1 MSRLPQPG
9 ADAGQWGDILNDY
22 LRQAHNSDGTLKTI
36 TISNV
41 ENLSDTLS
49 QKPDSASL
57 SAVARSGLYQD
68 LVDRPSFGS
77 AAQEDTDAFATA
89 VQGKAAETLLT
100 TKICTIEGL
109 VTATSINTALRNVSD
124 AGGGIVLLP
133 PGSYT
138 IDAPIGDATAR
149 LKHTQLIGAGRRGIN
164 GPGMG
169 GTILTASGN
178 FSVITGV
185 WESCVLANFGINAAN
200 LGGSGIN
207 GHFFTSV
214 LSDLEVVGWKTRG
227 VSLNDGSLSDEI
239 GLLNRM
245 QHCFVA
251 DTGSESGIGVYV
263 GYRWGDSWIEGN
275 NIESP
280 DTDLVIETGS
290 TFRILNN
297 HLNGNRHPTH
307 CVEVKGAAVDVM
319 LANNIFEGYRKEAI
333 VLWGDNWTTTPTYAD
348 VSINANIF
356 RSDATDGTSPVIAL
370 RGDIVDWG
378 GAVLSGFRMKG
389 VGITSNTFRS
399 VNSSTPAL
407 AVVDVYD
414 VDNVSIVG
422 NVWVDGRVRSNNP
435 VRVKSGSANIEIVGN
450 GGDNATTTL

>member
-1 MSRLPQPG
+1 ML
-9 ADAGQWGDILNDY
+9 
-22 LRQAHNSDGTLKTI
+22 
-36 TISNV
+36 V
-41 ENLSDTLS
+41 E
-49 QKPDSASL
+49 
-57 SAVARSGLYQD
+57 V
-68 LVDRPSFGS
+68 SF
-77 AAQEDTDAFATA
+77 
-89 VQGKAAETLLT
+89 
-100 TKICTIEGL
+100 CY
-109 VTATSINTALRNVSD
+109 
-124 AGGGIVLLP
+124 P